1 LSKNDPITNLVVAFF
16 VGLILISKTGYSLG
30 WDDSDYMRM
39 IMCSVN
45 SLNESNFQNWI
56 HCQAGLYKAPV
67 FLNLFVPTTLLFTT
81 ALEPL
86 NLSDI
91 DAIIILCTTLTVFCF
106 ILATKILKYL
116 NNNLAKFTF
125 VLLLFA
131 FSQKFNYLF
140 MTDLFLALLTSLIT
154 LKFISLYKL
163 KNFGNELPVK
173 QLALLSCLIVCA
185 LGTKF
190 SAAPLIF
197 FLLIIGLRYLPKSS
211 QSMYTF
217 KLISY
222 SILPLLVF
230 FFCLA
235 TIWRTTW
242 NSSLSM
248 FMGTQSEYYS
258 SWFGHGLGKTLS
270 QINEFYVIP
279 ILIIFSM
286 IAIKSSMKNKR
297 EHYFE
302 LFLQLF
308 PFVVGFVF
316 YLISKTQ
323 DPRFLLPIIL
333 PIAIVILAS
342 FQEVERVNEVVSRNL
357 KKRIGPTIL
366 SFLITFSSFSH
377 YSNKNLD
384 LGLPL
389 LVYSKLE
396 TTGAVCP
403 LTDSPSLNISKILL
417 VDRLNQS
424 RMELEARIIN
434 IPDLAMNGVSRDEA
448 LDILEDECKFLYADS
463 GAVPNSYKN
472 EYLSSYNSWLSQ
484 NATQTEFKG
493 VLFYS
498 RD

>member
-1 LSKNDPITNLVVAFF
+1 
-16 VGLILISKTGYSLG
+16 
-30 WDDSDYMRM
+30 
-39 IMCSVN
+39 
-45 SLNESNFQNWI
+45 
-56 HCQAGLYKAPV
+56 
-67 FLNLFVPTTLLFTT
+67 
-81 ALEPL
+81 
-86 NLSDI
+86 
-91 DAIIILCTTLTVFCF
+91 
-106 ILATKILKYL
+106 
-116 NNNLAKFTF
+116 
-125 VLLLFA
+125 
-131 FSQKFNYLF
+131 
-140 MTDLFLALLTSLIT
+140 
-154 LKFISLYKL
+154 
-163 KNFGNELPVK
+163 
-173 QLALLSCLIVCA
+173 
-185 LGTKF
+185 
-190 SAAPLIF
+190 
-197 FLLIIGLRYLPKSS
+197 
-211 QSMYTF
+211 MYTY

-222 SILPLLVF
+222 SIVPLLVF

-270 QINEFYVIP
+270 QINEFYIIP

-286 IAIKSSMKNKR
+286 VAIKSSMKNKR
-297 EHYFE
+297 QHYFE
-302 LFLQLF
+302 LSLQLF
-308 PFVVGFVF
+308 PFVVGFAF

-333 PIAIVILAS
+333 PTAIVILAS
-342 FQEVERVNEVVSRNL
+342 FQKVERVNEVVSWNL
-357 KKRIGPTIL
+357 KKRIGPTVL
-366 SFLITFSSFSH
+366 SFLIIVSSFSH

-389 LVYSKLE
+389 LVYNKLE

-417 VDRLNQS
+417 VDRLNES

-448 LDILEDECKFLYADS
+448 LHILEDECKFFYADS

-484 NATQTEFKG
+484 NTTQTEFKG

-498 RD
+498 RH